1 MLLHTKAMLLIRG
14 ISFLLDYFAL
24 DCFAPSKLMG
34 ANGFSSRTRIGYM
47 QYALS
52 NIIMSSAYPFILAAF
67 VLDYMFL
74 MLSRFWLKFF
84 RWGRVDRALSVR
96 QLCRLILIL
105 IIFFLPY
112 VFGADEP
119 SSSRLPVFKG
129 TKAAFAMW
137 LMSFLGYVALKDG
150 DIISMLEGDEEEPIW
165 ENDDEDYV
173 QADVDSWTKRNRALY
188 GYLIMAMPPALKGTL
203 NTHTKYDGLASL
215 ARLKARFSVVDANDR
230 TDALSRIMKS
240 YISPGAA
247 PSTKDI
253 SRQFEMM
260 MAAHAEY
267 ESAGGAPLDDEL
279 LRAYFFNSLPNTY
292 DTPRML
298 VKNDNDSYADL
309 SAVYDAFLGL
319 VKGM

>member
-1 MLLHTKAMLLIRG
+1 MLSCDRVSCSASLPVLVTVCISSKCFIIVTLSPLDMFYPYMASPPSFDSGSTALSSLGALSKTALIYFQFVGSAPSEMALNLFYGLPFMLLHTKAMLLIRG

-129 TKAAFAMW
+129 TKAA
-137 LMSFLGYVALKDG
+137 
-150 DIISMLEGDEEEPIW
+150 
-165 ENDDEDYV
+165 
-173 QADVDSWTKRNRALY
+173 
-188 GYLIMAMPPALKGTL
+188 
-203 NTHTKYDGLASL
+203 
-215 ARLKARFSVVDANDR
+215 
-230 TDALSRIMKS
+230 
-240 YISPGAA
+240 
-247 PSTKDI
+247 
-253 SRQFEMM
+253 
-260 MAAHAEY
+260 
-267 ESAGGAPLDDEL
+267 
-279 LRAYFFNSLPNTY
+279 LRC
-292 DTPRML
+292 
-298 VKNDNDSYADL
+298 
-309 SAVYDAFLGL
+309 G
-319 VKGM
+319 